1 MQTSCDTLDRPSSV
15 AGQDLLKPCI
25 EPRADRE
32 GHFERLD
39 IEHDLQGFPGGIEN
53 HSAAAAARDVLLQ
66 RLPEL
71 SGAISV
77 DIAGEILKH

>member
-1 MQTSCDTLDRPSSV
+1 MQTSYDPPDRPRSAS
-15 AGQDLLKPCI
+15 GQYLLKPCI

-53 HSAAAAARDVLLQ
+53 HTASAAARDVLLQ

-77 DIAGEILKH
+77 DIAGEILQH